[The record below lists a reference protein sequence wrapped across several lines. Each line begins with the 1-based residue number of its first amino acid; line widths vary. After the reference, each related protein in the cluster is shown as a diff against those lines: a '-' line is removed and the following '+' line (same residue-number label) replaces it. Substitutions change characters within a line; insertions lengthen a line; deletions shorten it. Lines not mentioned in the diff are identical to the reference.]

1 LELAAVG
8 CGSEAATPLRQDLTP
23 FGWEDTGPDMAGVTF
38 GSVAIGARLPALRA
52 DAVLPE
58 PHGQL

>member
-1 LELAAVG
+1 
-8 CGSEAATPLRQDLTP
+8 LRQDLTP
-23 FGWEDTGPDMAGVTF
+23 FGWEDTGPDMVGVTF
-38 GSVAIGARLPALRA
+38 GSVATGARLPALRA